1 MAILFYKEIWG
12 GEGLGCVLFC
22 FVFGD
27 TCLDA
32 SNSLFTVLTPF
43 LLIRNASQ
51 ELDFTKAKVRKV
63 CVAYHEALKTS
74 IYENLLWIL

>member
-51 ELDFTKAKVRKV
+51 ATRFHKGKGKKSLCCLSWGT
-63 CVAYHEALKTS
+63 
-74 IYENLLWIL
+74 